1 MQANGVLHLSIML
14 SKIWLFS
21 SFYQSFL
28 KRILGSPMANIKN
41 LAVVFF
47 SLLIVQVSGCA
58 TYGSG
63 VEKALQSAQK
73 GQYLEAEQ
81 SISKALTPTGADR
94 LLYFMELGVLNHLQ
108 GKYQESNQ
116 LLEKAERIAEDL
128 EVTSVSNSFAAFMTN
143 PRNGDY
149 AGADFEKVFINYY
162 KTLNYMALSN
172 GAASRNARLDAI
184 ESARI
189 ESRRLGIRLNALN
202 SDKGTYAEQ
211 KDEDEQIFSQILD
224 VFDTLS
230 GNIIDHDKL
239 EYRDDAMAHYLTGVT
254 YEANGE
260 YDNARISYQKSAK
273 SYEEGY
279 SEQFDLGSKMTSQ
292 AWFDTVRMMRKA
304 GGYNSEWPR
313 LAKKKLSNQQRKQL
327 AEYDDKSQVV
337 LIEHVGI
344 VPQRKEMNV
353 QLTADPN
360 NRSLVLRPYYS
371 SAKGHREKLA
381 WFYLVYADKSLF
393 NLMIHYK
400 NSDFVNFILNDF
412 QKTIYLAGAWD
423 VVAELGLLNA
433 ISTGL
438 RITVPYYSPPKDV
451 PGSSYALIEG
461 QKYPLKPAS
470 NPATMGLNEQL
481 LNANEDI
488 KLALTRG
495 VFKALTAQ
503 KAAEL
508 AGGQFGGILAAV
520 GQVASQLTDAA
531 ETRNWLMLPY
541 EVRITRIPLDAG
553 SYDIEVKSEVI
564 KGKPVVSQNQ
574 QIILQEEELQVVQ
587 LRSMPYMN
595 QAQLK
600 PVIEDENKVQK
611 SVALIEQ

>member
-1 MQANGVLHLSIML
+1 ML
-14 SKIWLFS
+14 
-21 SFYQSFL
+21 
-28 KRILGSPMANIKN
+28 NIKN
-41 LAVVFF
+41 IVLFF
-47 SLLIVQVSGCA
+47 ICLSLVQISGCA

-63 VEKALQSAQK
+63 VEKALNSAQK

-81 SISKALTPTGADR
+81 SMAKALTPTGADR
-94 LLYFMELGVLNHLQ
+94 LLYFMELGVLKHLQ
-108 GKYQESNQ
+108 GQYQESNQ
-116 LLEKAERIAEDL
+116 MLEKAERIAEDL
-128 EVTSVSNSFAAFMTN
+128 EVTSVSNSLAAFMTN

-149 AGADFEKVFINYY
+149 TGADFEKVFINYY

-172 GAASRNARLDAI
+172 DAASRNAKLDAI

-211 KDEDEQIFSQILD
+211 KDKDSQMFSQILD
-224 VFDTLS
+224 VFDTLT
-230 GNIIDHDKL
+230 GNLIDHDKL

-304 GGYNSEWPR
+304 GGYNNEWPR
-313 LAKKKLSNQQRKQL
+313 LAKKKLSSQQRKEL
-327 AEYDDKSQVV
+327 ADYDEKSQVV
-337 LIEHVGI
+337 IIEHVGI

-353 QLTADPN
+353 QLTANPY

-400 NSDFVNFILNDF
+400 NNDFINFILNDF

-423 VVAELGLLNA
+423 IAAELGLLNA
-433 ISTGL
+433 ISSGL

-451 PGSSYALIEG
+451 PGSSFALIGG

-503 KAAEL
+503 KAAEI

-520 GQVASQLTDAA
+520 GQVASQLSDAA

-574 QIILQEEELQVVQ
+574 QIILQEDELQVVQ

-595 QAQLK
+595 QVQMQ
-600 PVIEDENKVQK
+600 PVIEGENKVQK